1 MMLSLLFFSII
12 LFCFTC
18 LILDFVCLCWGW
30 RHRAGKLLPIS
41 RLVLHIL
48 CKSMT
53 RMLLLIELPEHLN
66 NHIQSSKAWV
76 FLFLFLLFH
85 SFKIQFNLVRW
96 SQELFFVAE
105 LTTLSSEFYVRVML
119 GY

>member
-1 MMLSLLFFSII
+1 MM
-12 LFCFTC
+12 
-18 LILDFVCLCWGW
+18 
-30 RHRAGKLLPIS
+30 
-41 RLVLHIL
+41 
-48 CKSMT
+48 

-66 NHIQSSKAWV
+66 NHIQSSKAEV
-76 FLFLFLLFH
+76 FLFLLFH

>member
-1 MMLSLLFFSII
+1 MM
-12 LFCFTC
+12 
-18 LILDFVCLCWGW
+18 
-30 RHRAGKLLPIS
+30 
-41 RLVLHIL
+41 
-48 CKSMT
+48 
-53 RMLLLIELPEHLN
+53 RMLLLIELPDHLN
-66 NHIQSSKAWV
+66 NHIQSSKAEV

-105 LTTLSSEFYVRVML
+105 PTTLSSEFYVRVML